1 MVTNLQ
7 YPEMS
12 DHAREVMRTLVF
24 KETDIATNDQ
34 QWFTVRIMPYRT
46 DDDRIDG
53 LVITFVDISV
63 AKKLEAELK
72 KAIELLKKHNLDKQ

>member
-34 QWFTVRIMPYRT
+34 QWFTVCIMPYRT
-46 DDDRIDG
+46 YDDRIDG

-72 KAIELLKKHNLDKQ
+72 KAIELLKKHNLDKA